1 MFGSIGMDNFQSEV
15 LEQNRPVI
23 LAYIRR
29 DYQYKEQTDVL
40 NNLSKMFGDAVKICL
55 IEGES
60 AAILRRLKIGGA
72 PAFLIFY
79 RGKET
84 ARILGRTNAET
95 LAAPLALIGKQN
107 EDAHRGK

>member
-1 MFGSIGMDNFQSEV
+1 MFESVGMDNFQSEV

-40 NNLSKMFGDAVKICL
+40 NNISKSFGDAVKICL

-60 AAILRRLKIGGA
+60 AGILRSLKIGGT
-72 PAFLIFY
+72 PAFLIIY

-84 ARILGRTNAET
+84 TRILGRTNTET
-95 LAAPLALIGKQN
+95 LVSQLALIGKQN

>member
-1 MFGSIGMDNFQSEV
+1 MFESIGMDNFQSEV

-40 NNLSKMFGDAVKICL
+40 NNTSKRFGDAVKICL
-55 IEGES
+55 IEEES
-60 AAILRRLKIGGA
+60 AAILRSLKIGGA
-72 PAFLIFY
+72 PAVLIFY

-84 ARILGRTNAET
+84 ARILGRTNTET
-95 LAAPLALIGKQN
+95 LAAPLVLIGEQN
-107 EDAHRGK
+107 EDAQG

>member
-1 MFGSIGMDNFQSEV
+1 MFESIGIDNFQSEV

-40 NNLSKMFGDAVKICL
+40 NNISKRFGDAVKICL

-60 AAILRRLKIGGA
+60 AGILRRLKIGGA

-79 RGKET
+79 RGKDIWQKYLLLMT
-84 ARILGRTNAET
+84 RRASGFH
-95 LAAPLALIGKQN
+95 LI
-107 EDAHRGK
+107 EC